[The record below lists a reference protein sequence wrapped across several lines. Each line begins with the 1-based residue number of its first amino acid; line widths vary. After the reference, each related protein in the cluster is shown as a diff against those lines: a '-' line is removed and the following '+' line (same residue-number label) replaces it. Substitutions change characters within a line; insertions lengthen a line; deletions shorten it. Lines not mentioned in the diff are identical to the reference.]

1 MALTSSKSK
10 YLDEY
15 VDPVGKSVPRMEGR
29 GAVTGQLKYAFDISF
44 PNMLVGK
51 MLRSPHPHARIIS
64 IDTTKAEALPGV
76 KAVVT
81 AKDTKLIKFG
91 SNEYFFPHTVDQ
103 MALESD
109 KVRYIGDELGA
120 VAAVDEE
127 TADAAL
133 KLIDVKYEILPA
145 VFDIEEAIKPGA
157 PQIHEALNNIAVI
170 LPVNFGNPERMMKE
184 ADHVREDKFWCPVAH
199 PAPMEP
205 HVCVGQWE
213 TFTNKITLWSSSQA
227 PFKCRE
233 ALAKTLKMDL
243 NDVRVIKMPTGGGFG
258 GKLEMLPMDFAACLL
273 SKKAGGF
280 PVKISLTREEEFS
293 TTRRK
298 HGMIY
303 KVKTGVKKDGT
314 IVAMTGEVLAD
325 GGAYCSYGPT
335 VLAAAIMRIF
345 MVYKLQH
352 FHMAGYRVYTNTPIS
367 GAMRGFGGVQ
377 SGFAIESHM
386 DMLANDIGM
395 DPVEF
400 RLKNITTPNMVTVN
414 KMVLT
419 TNGLRECI
427 EKACAASGWNE
438 KHGKRKEIKRG
449 IGIGIAADVMGS
461 KMYKS
466 HESAGAIVKVEE
478 DGSVYLFTGAADT
491 GQGSTTALSQITAQE
506 LGVSFSRIKCKSGDT
521 EITPFDTGSF
531 ASRVTFI
538 SGNAALLGARDAKK
552 QILEIVA
559 KELSLNADDLD
570 IKAEK
575 VVKKKNM
582 SFPNASVGN
591 PEAGPP
597 TKDFGG
603 DNVLMNFDK
612 ALELC
617 YSFNYGKQIIGRGS
631 YNPKTTP
638 IDFRTGEGN
647 VSGSYGFEAQIAEVE
662 VDTETGEIKLLE
674 LWDAHD
680 IGKAINPQSVE
691 AQIEGSLAM
700 GIGYTFA
707 EDLKFK
713 NGRVLNAN
721 FAGYR
726 VPRSIG
732 IPKMNTILVETNDP
746 EGPFGAKGMG
756 EASLLPTAAAIANAV
771 EDAIGVR
778 IKDLPL
784 TPEKVIRA
792 LKEKEAQKSLS

>member
-1 MALTSSKSK
+1 MALTTKSK
-10 YLDEY
+10 FADEY
-15 VDPVGKSVPRMEGR
+15 VDPVGKSVPRIEGK
-29 GAVTGQLKYAFDISF
+29 GVVTGQLKYAFDLSF

-51 MLRSPHPHARIIS
+51 MLRSPHAHAKIIS
-64 IDTTKAEALPGV
+64 IDTSKAEALPGV
-76 KAVVT
+76 KAVIT
-81 AKDTKLIKFG
+81 AKDTYQIKFG

-103 MALESD
+103 MALEAD
-109 KVRYIGDELGA
+109 KVRYIGDEIAA
-120 VAAVDEE
+120 VAAIDEE
-127 TADAAL
+127 TVDQAL
-133 KLIDVKYEILPA
+133 KLIDVKYEVLPA
-145 VFDIEEAIKPGA
+145 VFEIEEAIKPTA
-157 PQIHEALNNIAVI
+157 PLIHNSLNNMAVI
-170 LPVNFGNPERMMKE
+170 LPVNFGNPARVMKE
-184 ADHVREDKFWCPVAH
+184 ADYVREDKFWCPVAH
-199 PAPMEP
+199 PSPMEP
-205 HVCVGQWE
+205 HVCIGQWE
-213 TFTNKITLWSSSQA
+213 TFTNKVTLWSSSQA

-233 ALAKTLKMDL
+233 ALAKTLKLDL

-258 GKLEMLPMDFAACLL
+258 GKLEMLPMDFSACLL

-280 PVKISLTREEEFS
+280 PVKITYTREEEFIAS
-293 TTRRK
+293 RRK

-314 IVAMTGEVLAD
+314 IMAMTGEVLAD

-335 VLAAAIMRIF
+335 VLAAAMMRIF
-345 MVYKLQH
+345 MVYKIQH
-352 FHMAGYRVYTNTPIS
+352 FRMTGYRVYTNNPIS

-386 DMLANDIGM
+386 DLIAKDLGM

-414 KMVLT
+414 KMILT
-419 TNGLRECI
+419 TNGLKDCI
-427 EKACAASGWNE
+427 ERACTAAKWKE
-438 KHGKRKEIKRG
+438 RRGKQKNVCRG

-491 GQGSTTALSQITAQE
+491 GQGSNTALSQIAAHE
-506 LGVSFSRIKCKSGDT
+506 LGVSYSRIKCKAGDT

-538 SGNAALLGARDAKK
+538 SGNAALLGARDAKN

-559 KELSLNADDLD
+559 KEYNFNKEDLD

-575 VVKKKNM
+575 VINKKDGKVVM
-582 SFPNASVGN
+582 
-591 PEAGPP
+591 
-597 TKDFGG
+597 T
-603 DNVLMNFDK
+603 FDK

-662 VDTETGEIKLLE
+662 VNKDTGEVKVLE

-691 AQIEGSLAM
+691 SQIEGSLAM
-700 GIGYTFA
+700 GLGYTFY
-707 EDLKFK
+707 EDMKFK

-756 EASLLPTAAAIANAV
+756 EASLLPTSAAIANAV

-778 IKDLPL
+778 IKELPI
-784 TPEKVIRA
+784 TPEKIIKA
-792 LKEKEAQKSLS
+792 LKDKEKNLSV

>member
-1 MALTSSKSK
+1 MALTKKSK
-10 YLDEY
+10 FDDQY
-15 VDPVGKSVPRMEGR
+15 VDPVGKSVPRIEGR
-29 GAVTGQLKYAFDISF
+29 GIVTGQLKYVFDVQMG
-44 PNMLVGK
+44 NMLVGK
-51 MLRSPHPHARIIS
+51 MLRSPHAHARIIS
-64 IDTTKAEALPGV
+64 IDTSKAEALPGV
-76 KAVVT
+76 KAIVT
-81 AKDTKLIKFG
+81 AKDTYQIKFG

-103 MALESD
+103 MALEAD
-109 KVRYIGDELGA
+109 KVRYIGDEVAA
-120 VAAVDEE
+120 VAAIDEE
-127 TADAAL
+127 TADEAL
-133 KLIDVKYEILPA
+133 RLIDVKYEVLPG
-145 VFDIEEAIKPGA
+145 VFEIEEAMKPGA
-157 PQIHEALNNIAVI
+157 PAIHESLNNIALI
-170 LPVNFGNPERMMKE
+170 LPVNFGNPERLMKE
-184 ADHVREDKFWCPVAH
+184 ADSVRESRFWCPVAH
-199 PAPMEP
+199 PSPMEP

-243 NDVRVIKMPTGGGFG
+243 NDVRVIKMAVGGGFG
-258 GKLEMLPMDFAACLL
+258 GKLEMLPMDFAAVLL
-273 SKKAGGF
+273 SKKAGGL
-280 PVKISLTREEEFS
+280 PVKICLTREEEFS

-314 IVAMTGEVLAD
+314 LLAITGEVLAD

-335 VLAAAIMRIF
+335 VLAAAMMRIF
-345 MVYKLQH
+345 MVYKIQH
-352 FHMAGYRVYTNTPIS
+352 FRMTGYRVYTNNPIS

-386 DMLANDIGM
+386 DLVARDIGM
-395 DPVEF
+395 DSVEF
-400 RLKNITTPNMVTVN
+400 RLKNITTPNMTTVN
-414 KMVLT
+414 KMILT
-419 TNGLRECI
+419 TNGLKECI
-427 EKACAASGWNE
+427 EKAVIASGWKE
-438 KHGKRKEIKRG
+438 KRGKQRHLKRG

-491 GQGSTTALSQITAQE
+491 GQGSNTALSQIAAHS
-506 LGVSFSRIKCKSGDT
+506 LGVSYSRIKCKAGDT

-538 SGNAALLGARDAKK
+538 SGNAALLGGRDAKL

-559 KELSLNADDLD
+559 KDNNLNIDDLD
-570 IKAEK
+570 IRAEK
-575 VVKKKNM
+575 VIFKK
-582 SFPNASVGN
+582 
-591 PEAGPP
+591 
-597 TKDFGG
+597 
-603 DNVLMNFDK
+603 DNRVLMSFDK

-617 YSFNYGKQIIGRGS
+617 YSFKYGKQIIGRGS

-638 IDFRTGEGN
+638 IDFRSGEGN

-662 VDTETGEIKLLE
+662 VDTDTGVVKVLQ

-691 AQIEGSLAM
+691 GQIEGSLAM
-700 GIGYTFA
+700 GIGYTFY
-707 EDLKFK
+707 EDLRFK

-732 IPKMNTILVETNDP
+732 MPKMNSILVETDEQ

-756 EASLLPTAAAIANAV
+756 EAALLPTAAAIANAV

-778 IKDLPL
+778 IMELPI
-784 TPEKVIRA
+784 TPEKIIMA
-792 LKEKEAQKSLS
+792 LKEKDKLSS

>member
-1 MALTSSKSK
+1 MKTKINK
-10 YLDEY
+10 EY
-15 VDPVGKSVPRMEGR
+15 IDPVGKSVPRIDGR
-29 GAVTGQLKYAFDISF
+29 GIVTGQTKYAFDVAF

-51 MLRSPHPHARIIS
+51 MLRSPHAHARIIS
-64 IDTTKAEALPGV
+64 IDTSKAEALPGV
-76 KAVVT
+76 KAIIT
-81 AKDTKLIKFG
+81 ARDTGLIKFG

-103 MALESD
+103 MALEAD
-109 KVRYIGDELGA
+109 KVRYIGDEIGA

-127 TADAAL
+127 TADEAL

-157 PQIHEALNNIAVI
+157 PQIHESMNNIAVI
-170 LPVNFGNPERMMKE
+170 LPVNFGNPERAMKE
-184 ADHVREDKFWCPVAH
+184 SDYVREDRFWCPAAH
-199 PAPMEP
+199 HAALEP

-213 TFTNKITLWSSSQA
+213 TFSNKITLWSSSQA

-243 NDVRVIKMPTGGGFG
+243 NDVRVIKMAVGGGFG

-273 SKKAGGF
+273 SKKAGGL
-280 PVKISLTREEEFS
+280 PVKISLSREEEFIS
-293 TTRRK
+293 TRRK

-303 KVKTGVKKDGT
+303 KIKTGVKKDGT
-314 IVAMTGEVLAD
+314 IMAITGEVLAD

-345 MVYKLQH
+345 MVYKIQH
-352 FHMAGYRVYTNTPIS
+352 FRMSGYRVYTNTPVS

-386 DMLANDIGM
+386 DMIARDLGM
-395 DPVEF
+395 DAVEF
-400 RLKNITTPNMVTVN
+400 RLKNITTPNMVTIN

-427 EKACAASGWNE
+427 EKACAAAQWT
-438 KHGKRKEIKRG
+438 KKRGKQKKLCRG

-466 HESAGAIVKVEE
+466 HESAGSIVKVEE

-491 GQGSTTALSQITAQE
+491 GQGSNTALSQIAAQE
-506 LGVSFSRIKCKSGDT
+506 LGVSYSRIKCKSGDT

-538 SGNAALLGARDAKK
+538 SGNATVLAARDAKK
-552 QILEIVA
+552 QILDIVA
-559 KELSLNADDLD
+559 KEHGLDPDDLD
-570 IKAEK
+570 IKSEK
-575 VVKKKNM
+575 VVVKK
-582 SFPNASVGN
+582 
-591 PEAGPP
+591 
-597 TKDFGG
+597 
-603 DNVLMNFDK
+603 DNSVLMNFDK

-617 YSFNYGKQIIGRGS
+617 SSFNYGKQIIGRGS

-662 VDTETGEIKLLE
+662 VNKETGQVKILAM
-674 LWDAHD
+674 WDAHD

-700 GIGYTFA
+700 GIGYTFY
-707 EDLKFK
+707 EDLRFK
-713 NGRVLNAN
+713 NGRVANGN
-721 FAGYR
+721 FANYR
-726 VPRSIG
+726 LPRSIG
-732 IPKMNTILVETNDP
+732 TPPMHTILVETNDP

-756 EASLLPTAAAIANAV
+756 EASLLPTSAAIANAI

-778 IKDLPL
+778 IKDLPI
-784 TPEKVIRA
+784 TPDKIIKA
-792 LKEKEAQKSLS
+792 LKETEKILS

>member
-1 MALTSSKSK
+1 MALTKKSK
-10 YLDEY
+10 FVDEY
-15 VDPVGKSVPRMEGR
+15 VDPVGKSVPRIEGR
-29 GAVTGQLKYAFDISF
+29 GIVTGQLKYVFDVQMS
-44 PNMLVGK
+44 NMLVGK
-51 MLRSPHPHARIIS
+51 MLRSPHAHARIIS
-64 IDTTKAEALPGV
+64 IDTSKAEALPGV
-76 KAVVT
+76 KAIIT
-81 AKDTKLIKFG
+81 AQDTHQIKFG

-103 MALESD
+103 MAIEAD
-109 KVRYIGDELGA
+109 KVRYIGDELAA
-120 VAAVDEE
+120 VAAIDEE
-127 TADAAL
+127 TADEAL
-133 KLIDVKYEILPA
+133 RLIDVKYEILPG
-145 VFDIEEAIKPGA
+145 VFEIEEAIKPGA
-157 PQIHEALNNIAVI
+157 PAIHEALNNIALI
-170 LPVNFGNPERMMKE
+170 LPVNFGNPERLMKE
-184 ADHVREDKFWCPVAH
+184 ADSVRESRFWCPVAH
-199 PAPMEP
+199 PSPMEP

-233 ALAKTLKMDL
+233 SLAKTLKMDL
-243 NDVRVIKMPTGGGFG
+243 NDVRVIKMAVGGGFG

-273 SKKAGGF
+273 SKRAGGL
-280 PVKISLTREEEFS
+280 PVKICLTREEEFT

-314 IVAMTGEVLAD
+314 LLAITGEVLAD

-335 VLAAAIMRIF
+335 VLAAAMMRIF
-345 MVYKLQH
+345 MVYKIQH
-352 FHMAGYRVYTNTPIS
+352 FRMSGYRIYTNNPIS

-386 DMLANDIGM
+386 DLVAKDIGM
-395 DPVEF
+395 DPIDF

-414 KMVLT
+414 KMILT
-419 TNGLRECI
+419 TNGLKECI
-427 EKACAASGWNE
+427 EKARAACGWDE
-438 KHGKRKEIKRG
+438 KRGKQQHLKRG

-491 GQGSTTALSQITAQE
+491 GQGSNTALSQIAAQA
-506 LGVSFSRIKCKSGDT
+506 LGVSYSRIKCKAGDT

-538 SGNAALLGARDAKK
+538 SGNAALLGGQDAKL

-559 KELSLNADDLD
+559 KDNNISIDELD
-570 IKAEK
+570 IRAEK
-575 VVKKKNM
+575 VIFKK
-582 SFPNASVGN
+582 
-591 PEAGPP
+591 
-597 TKDFGG
+597 
-603 DNVLMNFDK
+603 DNRVLMSFDK

-617 YSFNYGKQIIGRGS
+617 YSFKYGKQIIGRGS

-638 IDFRTGEGN
+638 IDFRSGEGN

-662 VDTETGEIKLLE
+662 VDTDTGVVTVLE

-680 IGKAINPQSVE
+680 IGKAINPQSVQG
-691 AQIEGSLAM
+691 QIEGSLAM
-700 GIGYTFA
+700 GIGYTFY
-707 EDLKFK
+707 EDLRFK

-732 IPKMNTILVETNDP
+732 MPKMNGILVETDEL

-756 EASLLPTAAAIANAV
+756 EAALLPTAAAVANAV

-778 IKDLPL
+778 IMDLPI
-784 TPEKVIRA
+784 TPEKIIKA
-792 LKEKEAQKSLS
+792 LKERA

>member
-1 MALTSSKSK
+1 MKTPINK
-10 YLDEY
+10 EY
-15 VDPVGKSVPRMEGR
+15 VNPVGKSVPRIDGR
-29 GAVTGQLKYAFDISF
+29 GMVTGQTKYAFDVSF

-51 MLRSPHPHARIIS
+51 MIRSPHAHARILS
-64 IDTTKAEALPGV
+64 IDTSKAEKLPGV
-76 KAVVT
+76 HAIIT
-81 AKDTKLIKFG
+81 ARDTHQIKFG

-103 MALESD
+103 MAIEAD
-109 KVRYIGDELGA
+109 KVRYVGDELGA

-127 TADAAL
+127 TADKAL
-133 KLIDVKYEILPA
+133 SLIDVRYEILPHVVDVLEA
-145 VFDIEEAIKPGA
+145 VKPGA
-157 PQIHEALNNIAVI
+157 PLIHESLNNIAVI
-170 LPVNFGNPERMMKE
+170 LPVNFGNPERAMKE
-184 ADHVREDKFWCPVAH
+184 ADYVREDSFWAPAAH
-199 PAPMEP
+199 MAALEP

-213 TFTNKITLWSSSQA
+213 TFSNKITLWSSSQA

-243 NDVRVIKMPTGGGFG
+243 NDVRVIKLAVGGGFG

-273 SKKAGGF
+273 SKKAGGL
-280 PVKISLTREEEFS
+280 PVKICCNREEEFM

-298 HGMIY
+298 HGMHY
-303 KVKTGVKKDGT
+303 KIKTGVKKDGT
-314 IVAMTGEVLAD
+314 IVAMSVEVIAD

-345 MVYKLQH
+345 MVYKLRH
-352 FHMAGYRVYTNTPIS
+352 FRGSGYRVYTNTPIS

-386 DMLANDIGM
+386 DMLAEGIGM

-400 RLKNITTPNMVTVN
+400 RLKNITCPNMTTVN

-427 EKACAASGWNE
+427 EAATKRAGWNE
-438 KHGKRKEIKRG
+438 KYGKQKNIRRG

-466 HESAGAIVKVEE
+466 HESAGSIVKVEE
-478 DGSVYLFTGAADT
+478 DCSVYLFTGAADC
-491 GQGSTTALSQITAQE
+491 GQGSNTALSQIACQE
-506 LGVSFSRIKCKSGDT
+506 LGVSYSRIKCKSGDT

-538 SGNAALLGARDAKK
+538 SGNATILAARDAKM
-552 QILEIVA
+552 QILNVIAQEFKIDI
-559 KELSLNADDLD
+559 KDLD
-570 IKAEK
+570 IKAEE
-575 VVKKKNM
+575 VMNRSTGKKLM
-582 SFPNASVGN
+582 SF
-591 PEAGPP
+591 E
-597 TKDFGG
+597 
-603 DNVLMNFDK
+603 K
-612 ALELC
+612 AVELS

-662 VDTETGEIKLLE
+662 VDTETGEVKLLK
-674 LWDAHD
+674 LYDAHD

-691 AQIEGSLAM
+691 GQIEGSLAM
-700 GIGYTFA
+700 GIGYTFLENLHFNKKGKPA
-707 EDLKFK
+707 
-713 NGRVLNAN
+713 NGN
-721 FAGYR
+721 FATYR
-726 VPRSIG
+726 LPRTMGLPPMESIM
-732 IPKMNTILVETNDP
+732 IETNDP

-756 EASLLPTAAAIANAV
+756 EASLLPTSAAIANAIY
-771 EDAIGVR
+771 DAIGVR
-778 IKDLPL
+778 IKDLPI
-784 TPEKVIRA
+784 TPDKIIKG
-792 LKEKEAQKSLS
+792 LKEKDENAKQKTG

>member
-1 MALTSSKSK
+1 MALTTTKSK
-10 YLDEY
+10 YLDNY
-15 VDPVGKSVPRMEGR
+15 VDPVGKSVPRLEGR
-29 GAVTGQLKYAFDISF
+29 GVVTGQLKYAFDISF

-51 MLRSPHPHARIIS
+51 MLRSPHPHAKIVS
-64 IDTTKAEALPGV
+64 IDTTKALALPGV
-76 KAVVT
+76 KAIVT
-81 AKDTKLIKFG
+81 SRDTYQIKFG

-109 KVRYIGDELGA
+109 KVRYIGDEVAA

-127 TADAAL
+127 TANLAL
-133 KLIDVKYEILPA
+133 RLIDVKYEILPG
-145 VFDIEEAIKPGA
+145 VFEIEEAIKPGA
-157 PQIHEALNNIAVI
+157 PQIHESLNNIAVI
-170 LPVNFGNPERMMKE
+170 LPVNFGNPERVMKE
-184 ADHVREDKFWCPVAH
+184 ADYVREDKFWCPVAH

-280 PVKISLTREEEFS
+280 PVKILLTREEEFT

-303 KVKTGVKKDGT
+303 KIKTGVKKDGT
-314 IVAMTGEVLAD
+314 ILAITGEVLAD

-345 MVYKLQH
+345 MVYKIQH
-352 FHMAGYRVYTNTPIS
+352 FRMSGYRVYTNNPIS

-386 DMLANDIGM
+386 DMIANDLGM

-400 RLKNITTPNMVTVN
+400 RLKNITHANMVTVN

-427 EKACAASGWNE
+427 EKACAAAGWTK
-438 KHGKRKEIKRG
+438 KHGKQKHIKRG

-491 GQGSTTALSQITAQE
+491 GQGSNTALSQIAAQE
-506 LGVSFSRIKCKSGDT
+506 LGVSFSRIKCKAGDT

-538 SGNAALLGARDAKK
+538 SGNAALLGARDAKI

-559 KELSLNADDLD
+559 KEHNLNVADLD
-570 IKAEK
+570 IKAEH
-575 VVKKKNM
+575 VVFRNDGKK
-582 SFPNASVGN
+582 FI
-591 PEAGPP
+591 
-597 TKDFGG
+597 
-603 DNVLMNFDK
+603 NFDK
-612 ALELC
+612 ALDLC

-662 VDTETGEIKLLE
+662 VNTDTGEVKLLE

-700 GIGYTFA
+700 GIGYTFY
-707 EDLKFK
+707 EDLRFK

-732 IPKMNTILVETNDP
+732 IPKMNSILVETNDP

-756 EASLLPTAAAIANAV
+756 EASLLPTSAAIANAV

-778 IKDLPL
+778 IKELPI
-784 TPEKVIRA
+784 TPDKIIQGLRA
-792 LKEKEAQKSLS
+792 VKEKK